1 MYLIVRKMKCSNKN
15 NKNWKNRK
23 GGDGVWGIR
32 DEYKLWGLI
41 N

>member
-1 MYLIVRKMKCSNKN
+1 MKCSNKN
-15 NKNWKNRK
+15 NKKIK
-23 GGDGVWGIR
+23 KKKKVGGGGWGIR